1 MAGADGCGRLRG
13 TCPRLAPDLAA
24 IRPTLLVLLAAAGDG
39 EGYGRSGMG
48 FRFEYARLPAAAC
61 ELRQE
66 VREFLAEELRDF
78 PAELR
83 ARTWMGVDREF
94 SRKVA
99 ARGWLGLTW
108 PRRYG
113 GAERSAF
120 ERYVLIEEMLA
131 AGAPVGLHWMGDRQ
145 SGPLLLRYGTEAQRL
160 DLLPRFTRGEIFF
173 CIGMSEPD
181 TGSDLASV
189 RSRATRTAEGWQLDG
204 AKVWTS
210 GAHLSDYMIGL
221 FRTRPAGEQR
231 HEGLSQFVVPL
242 RTPGIT
248 IRPIRDLGG
257 VEHVCEV
264 TFEDA
269 HVPAE
274 SLVGEEGG
282 GWGQVMA
289 ELAYERSGPER
300 FLSCHPLLV
309 ELLRELGE
317 GAASGGAL
325 SIGSENLERREG
337 APIRAVADGDRAR
350 VEIGRRVARLAT
362 LRGMSISV
370 AALLER
376 GENPQLEASVI
387 KDLGAVLEQELPELA
402 QELIALPPRTD
413 AAARPYQRA
422 LAHLVQNAPSFSLR
436 GGTREILR
444 GIIARGLGLR

>member
-1 MAGADGCGRLRG
+1 MGWLVAVVLGGAGEGAQARSCDGSSRWSWGAQARSWGGSSRWLRRAVAGAM
-13 TCPRLAPDLAA
+13 A
-24 IRPTLLVLLAAAGDG
+24 
-39 EGYGRSGMG
+39 RSGMG
-48 FRFEYARLPAAAC
+48 FRFEYARLPASAG

-108 PRRYG
+108 PRPYG

-145 SGPLLLRYGTEAQRL
+145 SGPLLLRYGTEAQKL

-189 RSRATRTAEGWQLDG
+189 RSRATRTAEGWRLDG
-204 AKVWTS
+204 TKVWTS

-221 FRTRPAGEQR
+221 FRTRPAGEHR
-231 HEGLSQFVVPL
+231 HEGLSQLVVPL
-242 RTPGIT
+242 RTPGIG

-257 VEHVCEV
+257 VEHFCEV

-309 ELLRELGE
+309 ELLRELAD
-317 GAASGGAL
+317 GAAATTAT
-325 SIGSENLERREG
+325 ER
-337 APIRAVADGDRAR
+337 AH

-370 AALLER
+370 AALLAQGR
-376 GENPQLEASVI
+376 NPQLEASVI
-387 KDLGAVLEQELPELA
+387 KDLGAIFEQELPELA
-402 QELIALPPRTD
+402 QELIALPPCAD
-413 AAARPYQRA
+413 ATARPYQRA